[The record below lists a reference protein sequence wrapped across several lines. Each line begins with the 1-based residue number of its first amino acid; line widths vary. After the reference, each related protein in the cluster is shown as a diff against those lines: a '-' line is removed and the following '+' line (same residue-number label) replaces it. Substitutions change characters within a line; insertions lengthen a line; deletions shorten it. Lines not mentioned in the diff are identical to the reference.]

1 MELGRSLIV
10 LVGENLLD
18 VGGCLRTGRTIE
30 KKYKARLV
38 AKGYTQKQDEDF
50 LNTYSHVA
58 RLSTIQVLVS
68 LAFSY
73 SLHVRQLDVKTAF
86 LNG

>member
-1 MELGRSLIV
+1 M
-10 LVGENLLD
+10 
-18 VGGCLRTGRTIE
+18 
-30 KKYKARLV
+30 

-50 LNTYSHVA
+50 LDTYSHVA

-68 LAFSY
+68 LASSY